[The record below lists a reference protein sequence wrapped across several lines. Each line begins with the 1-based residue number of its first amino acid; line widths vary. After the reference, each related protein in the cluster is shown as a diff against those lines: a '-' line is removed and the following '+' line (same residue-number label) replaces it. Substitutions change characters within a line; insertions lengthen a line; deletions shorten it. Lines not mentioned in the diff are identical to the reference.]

1 MDADFDAI
9 VLAGGTAKRLGGVSK
24 HSIVVD
30 GRTLLERTL
39 AAVSDAAH
47 VVVVGDD
54 LLRPLVGVVV
64 LVRED
69 PPLSGPAAGIG
80 AALPHVPAGR
90 VIVLAC
96 DQPYVAEAI
105 RPLLYA
111 DGPDGDIAIDAEGR
125 RQHLTFVA
133 RTDALRTAVG
143 LRPSLVDLAVHRL
156 IEPLDLA
163 EVGVPARA
171 LKDVDAWDDL
181 GHG

>member
-1 MDADFDAI
+1 MDDFDAI
-9 VLAGGTAKRLGGVSK
+9 VLAGGTAKRLGGAPK

-30 GRTLLERTL
+30 GQTLLERTL
-39 AAVSDAAH
+39 AAVSDAAR

-54 LLRPLVGVVV
+54 LLRPLVGDAT
-64 LVRED
+64 LVREE

-80 AALPHVPAGR
+80 AALPHVTACR

-96 DQPYVAEAI
+96 DQPYVADAV
-105 RPLLYA
+105 RPLLNA
-111 DGPDGDIAIDAEGR
+111 DGPDGSSAIDAEGR
-125 RQHLTFVA
+125 RQNLTFVV

-143 LRPSLVDLAVHRL
+143 QQPTLVDLAVHRL
-156 IEPLDLA
+156 IQPLDLA
-163 EVGVPARA
+163 EVDVPARA